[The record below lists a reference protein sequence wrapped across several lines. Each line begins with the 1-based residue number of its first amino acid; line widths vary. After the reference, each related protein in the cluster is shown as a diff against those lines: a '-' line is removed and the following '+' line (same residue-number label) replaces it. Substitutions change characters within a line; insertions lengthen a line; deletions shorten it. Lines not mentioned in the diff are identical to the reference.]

1 MKRVNLTKHRKTI
14 YNIIFDSGEHLSVD
28 EVIAILKRKDL
39 KISRATVFN
48 SLNFLEKNN
57 YLKSFSIFG
66 SKKVYDSNLS
76 DHHHIYDLDSKK
88 LHDVSVDKFKKL
100 SDIVNDNELKIK
112 NKLIV
117 KADVVFYVSSNRLT
131 K

>member
-14 YNIIFDSGEHLSVD
+14 YNIISNSGEHLSAD
-28 EVIAILKRKDL
+28 EIIAILRREAF

-66 SKKVYDSNLS
+66 SKKVYDSNIS
-76 DHHHIYDLDSKK
+76 DHHHIYDLDSNK

-100 SDIVNDNELKIK
+100 SDIINFSDLKIQ
-112 NKLIV
+112 NKSIV
-117 KADVVFYVSSNRLT
+117 KADVVFYVSS
-131 K
+131 KS

>member
-1 MKRVNLTKHRKTI
+1 MKRVNLTKHRNTI
-14 YNIIFDSGEHLSVD
+14 YNIILNSGEHLSAD
-28 EVIAILKRKDL
+28 EIIAILKRKDF

-66 SKKVYDSNLS
+66 SKKVYDPNIS
-76 DHHHIYDLDSKK
+76 DHHHIYDLDSKT

-100 SDIVNDNELKIK
+100 SDIVNNDELKIK
-112 NKLIV
+112 NKSIV
-117 KADVVFYVSSNRLT
+117 KADVVFYVSSNSST